1 MLCFRLQNYN
11 FFMKP
16 AHHKQIFIDFSINL
30 ASFSDGYISYMEG
43 SCGIKHKKTQFWWLL
58 LENCE
63 IISNFARYNAIQ
75 YTD

>member
-43 SCGIKHKKTQFWWLL
+43 SCGIKHKKNTILV
-58 LENCE
+58 
-63 IISNFARYNAIQ
+63 AAIGELRNN
-75 YTD
+75 